1 MPPIPPWP
9 YALVLAT
16 AVGLGL
22 PAGALV
28 VGAGA
33 LFGPGIG
40 LLTVL
45 FGEALG
51 LALNWQL
58 CRGWLRPRVQRWLG
72 RQRRGRRLQGLL
84 TGPLQAPAS
93 LRLLLLLRLA
103 LIPMNLVNAACALGP
118 TPLRRYALASLMLV
132 PRFSLLV
139 GAGGLLKGAAGGSLG
154 PAALALRG
162 VALVATAAVL
172 VLLSRGLLLSRGQ
185 RR

>member
-28 VGAGA
+28 LGAGA

-45 FGEALG
+45 IGEALG
-51 LALNWQL
+51 LTLNWRL

-72 RQRRGRRLQGLL
+72 RQRRGQRRGQRLQGLL
-84 TGPLQAPAS
+84 EGLLQAPAS

-139 GAGGLLKGAAGGSLG
+139 GAGELLKGAAGGSLG
-154 PAALALRG
+154 PAALALRA
-162 VALVATAAVL
+162 VALLATAAVL
-172 VLLSRGLLLSRGQ
+172 VLLSRGL